1 MRESVRVTLCVIFV
15 PLAMIGSALQV
26 NAQDRTQ
33 GRSMVISRRGVV
45 SAENPLAAQAGA
57 SVLAQGGNAVDAA
70 IATNA
75 VMGVVEPMM
84 NGIGGDLFA
93 IVYDAKSG
101 KLYGMNASGWAPAA
115 LSVEF
120 LKSKGIAKMPQEGIQ
135 SVTVPGAVDGWSK
148 LLARFGTKKFSE
160 VLAPAIYYAREGFP
174 VPEWDAAYWAAEVDL
189 LKQDKNAAATY
200 LPGGQAPGVGEIFRN
215 PDLAHSLEAI
225 ASGGR
230 DAYYRG
236 ESAKRIVALSGRLGG
251 TMTLEDLADY
261 SSEWVEPISTAYHGW
276 TVYEIPPNG
285 QGIAALEM
293 LNVMEKFSLA
303 QFGHNSTDALH
314 AMIEAKK
321 LAYADM
327 YRYVADP
334 KFSQVPVQGMLSKEY
349 AAQRAKL
356 VDMAKAKCDVLPGEP
371 PMATSGDTTYLTVT
385 DGDGNMVSL
394 IQSNYAEFGSGLVA
408 DGTGFALQDRGGLFS
423 LDPNSPNK
431 LAGHKRPLHT
441 IIPGFMSNGQ
451 ERIAFGIMGGFNQAQ
466 AHAQFVSNVVDFGM
480 NIQKALEAARFRKV
494 TFAGCDVDLEDRIP
508 LAVRDGLTARGHKI
522 NLHGAYSAV
531 MGGGQAVQR
540 DISTGVN
547 YGASDPRKDGEAIPE
562 PSPQR

>member
-1 MRESVRVTLCVIFV
+1 MKEFARITLCLIVL
-15 PLAMIGSALQV
+15 PLAMMVSAAQAG
-26 NAQDRTQ
+26 AQDRAQ

-57 SVLAQGGNAVDAA
+57 SVLAHGGNAVDAA
-70 IATNA
+70 VATNA

-93 IVYDAKSG
+93 IVYDAKTG
-101 KLYGMNASGWAPAA
+101 KIYGLNASGWAPAA
-115 LSVEF
+115 LSIEF
-120 LKSKGIAKMPQEGIQ
+120 LKSKGLAKMPQEGIQ

-148 LLARFGTKKFSE
+148 LLARFGTKKFPE
-160 VLAPAIYYAREGFP
+160 LLAPAIYYAQDGFP
-174 VPEWDAAYWAAEVDL
+174 VPEWDAAYWADSVEL
-189 LKQDKNAAATY
+189 LQQDKNAAATY
-200 LPGGQAPGVGEIFRN
+200 LPHGHPPRMGEIFRN
-215 PDLAHSLEAI
+215 PDLARSLELLAF
-225 ASGGR
+225 GGR
-230 DAYYRG
+230 DAYYKG
-236 ESAKRIVALSGRLGG
+236 ASANKIVELSTRLGG
-251 TMTLEDLADY
+251 PMTLQDFADY
-261 SSEWVEPISTAYHGW
+261 SSEWVEPISTTYRGW

-293 LNVMEKFSLA
+293 LNIMERFSLA
-303 QFGHNSTDALH
+303 HFGPDSTDALH

-334 KFSQVPVQGMLSKEY
+334 KFSEVPVQGMLSKEY
-349 AAQRAKL
+349 AAQRARL
-356 VDMAKAKCDVLPGEP
+356 VDMSKANCDVLPGEP
-371 PMATSGDTTYLTVT
+371 QLATSGDTTYLTVT
-385 DGDGNMVSL
+385 DSDGNMVSL
-394 IQSNYAEFGSGLVA
+394 IQSNYSGFGSGLVA
-408 DGTGFALQDRGGLFS
+408 DGTGFALQNRGGLFS
-423 LDPNSPNK
+423 LDPHSPNK

-441 IIPGFMSNGQ
+441 IIPGFMTNGQ

-480 NIQKALEAARFRKV
+480 NIQEALEAARFRKV

-508 LAVRDGLTARGHKI
+508 IAVRDGLTQRGHKI
-522 NLHGAYSAV
+522 NLHGAYSAT

-540 DISTGVN
+540 DLSTGVN

-562 PSPQR
+562 PSPQK

>member
-1 MRESVRVTLCVIFV
+1 MREFVRVTLCVFFL
-15 PLAMIGSALQV
+15 PLAMVISAPQAR
-26 NAQDRTQ
+26 AQDRTQ

-57 SVLAQGGNAVDAA
+57 SVLAHGGNAMDAA

-101 KLYGMNASGWAPAA
+101 KLYGLNASGWAPAG

-120 LKSKGIAKMPQEGIQ
+120 LKSKGISKMPQRGIQ
-135 SVTVPGAVDGWSK
+135 SVTVPGAVDGWAK
-148 LLARFGTKKFSE
+148 LIARFGTKKFAE
-160 VLAPAIYYAREGFP
+160 LLAPAIYYSRQGFP
-174 VPEWDAAYWAAEVDL
+174 VPEWDAAYWADEVDL

-200 LPGGQAPGVGEIFRN
+200 LVDGHAPRVGEIFRN
-215 PDLAHSLEAI
+215 PDLAHSLGAI

-236 ESAKRIVALSGRLGG
+236 ESAKSIVALSGRLGG

-293 LNVMEKFSLA
+293 LNIMEQFSLA

-334 KFSQVPVQGMLSKEY
+334 KFGQIPVQGMLSKEY
-349 AAQRAKL
+349 AAKRAKL
-356 VDMAKAKCDVLPGEP
+356 VDMAKANCDVLPGEP
-371 PMATSGDTTYLTVT
+371 PLATGGDTTYLTVT
-385 DGDGNMVSL
+385 DSDGNMVSL
-394 IQSNYAEFGSGLVA
+394 IQSNYSGFGSGLVA
-408 DGTGFALQDRGGLFS
+408 DGTGFALQNRGGLFS

-480 NIQKALEAARFRKV
+480 NIQEALEAARFSKY
-494 TFAGCDVDLEDRIP
+494 TFAGCDVYLEDRVS
-508 LAVRDGLTARGHKI
+508 LAVREGLTERGHKI
-522 NLHGAYSAV
+522 DLHGAYSAV

-547 YGASDPRKDGEAIPE
+547 FGASDPRKDGEAIPE
-562 PSPQR
+562 ASPQE

>member
-1 MRESVRVTLCVIFV
+1 MREFVRVTLCVFFL
-15 PLAMIGSALQV
+15 PLAMMISAPQTS
-26 NAQDRTQ
+26 AQDRTQ

-57 SVLAQGGNAVDAA
+57 NVLAHGGNAVDAA

-101 KLYGMNASGWAPAA
+101 KLYGLNASGWAPAG

-120 LKSKGIAKMPQEGIQ
+120 LKSKGIAKMPQKGIQ
-135 SVTVPGAVDGWSK
+135 SVTVPGAVDGWAK
-148 LLARFGTKKFSE
+148 LIARFGTKKFAE
-160 VLAPAIYYAREGFP
+160 LLAAAIYYSREGFP
-174 VPEWDAAYWAAEVDL
+174 VPEWDAAYWADEVDL

-200 LPGGQAPGVGEIFRN
+200 LSGGHAPRMGEVFRN
-215 PDLAHSLEAI
+215 PDLARSLEAI

-236 ESAKRIVALSGRLGG
+236 ESAKSIVALSGRLGG
-251 TMTLEDLADY
+251 TMTPEDLADY
-261 SSEWVEPISTAYHGW
+261 SSEWVEPISSTYHGW

-293 LNVMEKFSLA
+293 LNIMEQFSLG

-349 AAQRAKL
+349 AARRAKL
-356 VDMAKAKCDVLPGEP
+356 VDMAKANCDVLPGEP
-371 PMATSGDTTYLTVT
+371 PLATGGDTTYLTVT
-385 DGDGNMVSL
+385 DSDGNMVSL
-394 IQSNYAEFGSGLVA
+394 IQSNYSGFGSGLVA
-408 DGTGFALQDRGGLFS
+408 DGTGFALQNRGGLFS

-480 NIQKALEAARFRKV
+480 NIQEALEAARFSKY
-494 TFAGCDVDLEDRIP
+494 TFAGCDVYLEDRVP
-508 LAVRDGLTARGHKI
+508 LAVRDGLAARGHKI
-522 NLHGAYSAV
+522 DLHGAYSAV

-540 DISTGVN
+540 DISSGVN

-562 PSPQR
+562 PSPDK

>member
-1 MRESVRVTLCVIFV
+1 MREFVRVALCVIFLS
-15 PLAMIGSALQV
+15 LALILATSQTG
-26 NAQDRTQ
+26 AQDRTQ

-57 SVLAQGGNAVDAA
+57 SVLAHGGNAIDAA
-70 IATNA
+70 VATNA

-101 KLYGMNASGWAPAA
+101 KLYGLNASGWAPAG
-115 LSVEF
+115 LSIEF
-120 LKSKGIAKMPQEGIQ
+120 LKSKGVAKMPQEGIQ

-174 VPEWDAAYWAAEVDL
+174 VPEWDAAYWADAVDYL
-189 LKQDKNAAATY
+189 THDKNAAATY
-200 LPGGQAPGVGEIFRN
+200 LPDGRSPRVGEIFHN
-215 PDLAHSLEAI
+215 PDLARSLEAI

-236 ESAKRIVALSGRLGG
+236 ASAQSIVALSNKLGG
-251 TMTLEDLADY
+251 AMTAEDLADY
-261 SSEWVEPISTAYHGW
+261 SSEWVEPISTTYHGW

-285 QGIAALEM
+285 QGIAVLEM
-293 LNVMEKFSLA
+293 LNIMERFSLA
-303 QFGHNSTDALH
+303 HFGHNSTDALH

-334 KFSQVPVQGMLSKEY
+334 KFSQVPVQGMLSKGY

-356 VDMAKAKCDVLPGEP
+356 IDMAKANCDVLPGEP
-371 PMATSGDTTYLTVT
+371 QLATGGDTTYLTVT
-385 DGDGNMVSL
+385 DSDGNMVSL
-394 IQSNYAEFGSGLVA
+394 IQSNYSEFGSGLVA
-408 DGTGFALQDRGGLFS
+408 DGTGFALQNRGGLFS
-423 LDPNSPNK
+423 LDPHSPNK

-480 NIQKALEAARFRKV
+480 NIQDALEAARFRKV

-508 LAVRDGLTARGHKI
+508 LAARDGLTQRGHQI
-522 NLHGAYSAV
+522 RLHGAYSAIV
-531 MGGGQAVQR
+531 GGGQAMQR
-540 DISTGVN
+540 DISAGVT

-562 PSPQR
+562 PSPQK

>member
-1 MRESVRVTLCVIFV
+1 MREFVRVTLCVFFL
-15 PLAMIGSALQV
+15 PLAMMISAPQTS
-26 NAQDRTQ
+26 AQDRTQ

-57 SVLAQGGNAVDAA
+57 NVLAHGGNAVDAA

-101 KLYGMNASGWAPAA
+101 KLYGLNASGWAPAG

-120 LKSKGIAKMPQEGIQ
+120 LKSKGIAKMPQKGIQ
-135 SVTVPGAVDGWSK
+135 SVTVPGAVDGWAK
-148 LLARFGTKKFSE
+148 LIARFGTKKFAE
-160 VLAPAIYYAREGFP
+160 LLAPAIYYSREGFP
-174 VPEWDAAYWAAEVDL
+174 VPEWDAAYWADEVDL

-200 LPGGQAPGVGEIFRN
+200 LSGGHAPRMGEVFRN
-215 PDLAHSLEAI
+215 PDLARSLEAI

-236 ESAKRIVALSGRLGG
+236 ESAKSIVALSGRLGG
-251 TMTLEDLADY
+251 TMTPEDLADY
-261 SSEWVEPISTAYHGW
+261 SSEWVEPISTTYHGW

-293 LNVMEKFSLA
+293 LNIMEQFSLA

-349 AAQRAKL
+349 AARRAKL
-356 VDMAKAKCDVLPGEP
+356 VDMAKANCDVLPGEP

-480 NIQKALEAARFRKV
+480 NIQEALEAARFRKV

-508 LAVRDGLTARGHKI
+508 AAVRDGLTARGHKI
-522 NLHGAYSAV
+522 NLHGVYSAT

-540 DISTGVN
+540 DISSGVN

-562 PSPQR
+562 PSPDK

>member
-1 MRESVRVTLCVIFV
+1 MRKFVRVTLCVIFL
-15 PLAMIGSALQV
+15 PLAMVVSTLQAS
-26 NAQDRTQ
+26 AQDRTQ
-33 GRSMVISRRGVV
+33 GRSMVLSRRGVV

-75 VMGVVEPMM
+75 AMGVVEPMM

-101 KLYGMNASGWAPAA
+101 KLYGLNASGWAPAG
-115 LSVEF
+115 LSIEF
-120 LKSKGIAKMPQEGIQ
+120 LKSKGITKMPQAGIQ

-174 VPEWDAAYWAAEVDL
+174 VPEWDAAYWADAVDV
-189 LKQDKNAAATY
+189 LKQDRNALATY
-200 LPGGQAPGVGEIFRN
+200 LIDGRAPRVGEIFRN
-215 PDLAHSLEAI
+215 LDLAHSLEAI

-230 DAYYRG
+230 DGYYRG
-236 ESAKRIVALSGRLGG
+236 EPAKNVVALSSRLGG
-251 TMTLEDLADY
+251 TMTLADLADY
-261 SSEWVEPISTAYHGW
+261 SSEWVEPISTTYHGW
-276 TVYEIPPNG
+276 SVYEIPPNG

-293 LNVMEKFSLA
+293 LNIMERFSLA

-314 AMIEAKK
+314 VMIEAKK

-334 KFSQVPVQGMLSKEY
+334 KFSQVPVQGMLAKEY

-356 VDMAKAKCDVLPGEP
+356 VDMAKANCDVLAGEP
-371 PMATSGDTTYLTVT
+371 QLPTGGDTTYLTVT
-385 DGDGNMVSL
+385 DSDGNMVSL

-480 NIQKALEAARFRKV
+480 NIQEALEAARFTKR

-508 LAVRDGLTARGHKI
+508 VAVRDGLTQRGHKI
-522 NLHGAYSAV
+522 NLHGAYSAT
-531 MGGGQAVQR
+531 MGGGQAVRR

>member
-1 MRESVRVTLCVIFV
+1 
-15 PLAMIGSALQV
+15 
-26 NAQDRTQ
+26 
-33 GRSMVISRRGVV
+33 
-45 SAENPLAAQAGA
+45 
-57 SVLAQGGNAVDAA
+57 
-70 IATNA
+70 
-75 VMGVVEPMM
+75 MM

-251 TMTLEDLADY
+251 TMTPDDLADY
-261 SSEWVEPISTAYHGW
+261 SSEWVEPISTTYHGW

-356 VDMAKAKCDVLPGEP
+356 VDMAKANCDVLPGEP